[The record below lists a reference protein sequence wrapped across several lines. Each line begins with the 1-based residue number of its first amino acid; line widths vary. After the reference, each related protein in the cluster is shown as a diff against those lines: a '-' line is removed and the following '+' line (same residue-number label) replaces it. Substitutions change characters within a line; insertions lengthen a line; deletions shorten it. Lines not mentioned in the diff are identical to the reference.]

1 MVAFDVTNAEEV
13 MFHINLLLNSS
24 DNPMTCE
31 CASHIGLRGNFFC
44 PRCNIGGTTKE
55 KQADE
60 GFHSLF
66 SVRITILIQ

>member
-1 MVAFDVTNAEEV
+1 MVTFDVANTEEV

-44 PRCNIGGTTKE
+44 PRCNIGGLLKRSRPMR
-55 KQADE
+55 
-60 GFHSLF
+60 GS
-66 SVRITILIQ
+66 ILYFPYV